1 MVLMP
6 PLVTRS
12 MGDGDGVVGV
22 FFETKNLTMQFGGLV
37 AVTSFSLKLAQGE
50 LVGLIGP
57 NGAGKTTVF
66 NMITGA
72 VNPTSGQVVWQ
83 DEEITG
89 LPLNKVT
96 DKGIAR
102 TFQNIRLFVDMT
114 VLENVMVSFHHKI
127 STAFWESML
136 GLPSARRAE
145 ERIRLESMDYLQELG
160 LAHLAAEKAGSLPY
174 GQQRRLEIA
183 RALATRP
190 RLLLLDEPAAGM
202 NPLETMELAQLVSD
216 LRRRYDLTI
225 LLIEHDMKFVMR
237 LCERIKVLDYGITI
251 AEGTPAEIQNDPEV
265 IKAYLGDIRHAAGE

>member
-1 MVLMP
+1 MH
-6 PLVTRS
+6 
-12 MGDGDGVVGV
+12 G

-37 AVTSFSLKLAQGE
+37 AVSSFSLRLEQGE

-72 VNPTSGQVVWQ
+72 LAPTAGHVYWQ
-83 DEEITG
+83 EQEITG
-89 LPLNKVT
+89 LPLNQVAAR
-96 DKGIAR
+96 GIAR

-127 STAFWESML
+127 PTMFWECML
-136 GLPSARRAE
+136 DLPRARRTE
-145 ERIRLESMDYLQELG
+145 EQIKRESMELLQELG
-160 LAHLAAEKAGSLPY
+160 LAHLAHEKAGSLPY

-202 NPLETMELAQLVSD
+202 NPLETMDLAQLVSD
-216 LRRRYDLTI
+216 LRARHSLTV

-251 AEGTPAEIQNDPEV
+251 AEGTPAEIQSNSEV